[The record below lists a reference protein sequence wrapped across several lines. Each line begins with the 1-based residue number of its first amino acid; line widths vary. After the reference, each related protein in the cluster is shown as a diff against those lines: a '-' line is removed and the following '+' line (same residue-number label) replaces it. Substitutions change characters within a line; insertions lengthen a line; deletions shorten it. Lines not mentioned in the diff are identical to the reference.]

1 MANNPGAKKRIRQNA
16 VRRLRNRDKLSK
28 TRTAIKKLRLS
39 GAKADAVQLLPRT
52 VSLIDR
58 CVKANL
64 FHKNKA
70 ARLKG
75 KLSKLVHHL
84 A

>member
-28 TRTAIKKLRLS
+28 TRTSIKKLRL
-39 GAKADAVQLLPRT
+39 ATDKAQATVMLPGT

-64 FHKNKA
+64 FHRNKA

-75 KLSKLVHHL
+75 RLTKLVTSL